1 MDGLAV
7 DETTDRPVIL
17 WDCSDDVESLYHKT
31 QKEAIEAFLDDIDPE
46 DREETVMVYGYARMI
61 VPKPTMADAADLV
74 ENWFGNNWEEFQG
87 EDGPDTPNSTAVAAH
102 QFLTVLHRDF
112 KPWSCEQVT
121 SEEVNVAAWI
131 AENRPDWLENKT

>member
-1 MDGLAV
+1 MSGEAN
-7 DETTDRPVIL
+7 RPVIL
-17 WDCSDDVESLYHKT
+17 WDCRDDAEDLHHFT
-31 QKEAIEAFLDDIDPE
+31 RNEAIEAYLDDIDPE
-46 DREETVMVYGYARMI
+46 DREETITVYGYDHMI

-74 ENWFGNNWEEFQG
+74 ENWFENNWEEFQG
-87 EDGPDTPNSTAVAAH
+87 EDGLDTPNSTAVAAH

-131 AENRPDWLENKT
+131 AENRPDWLEKKT